1 MARILFAL
9 VIVFGALGSLST
21 PAPAQGP
28 SNPPAC
34 CDLVEAALRD
44 SQNIKVGM
52 TRGEL
57 EELFQPGGGLQS
69 SEKSSYDYRKCLLIH
84 IDVEFKLD
92 PAVDRPSPND
102 KVKSVSTPYIGLGIS
117 G

>member
-1 MARILFAL
+1 MGYRLFVL

-21 PAPAQGP
+21 PAPTQGP

-44 SQNIKVGM
+44 SQNIKVGT
-52 TRGEL
+52 TRREL
-57 EELFQPGGGLQS
+57 EELFQPGGGLQTS
-69 SEKSSYDYRKCLLIH
+69 DKMNYSYRKCPYIR
-84 IDVEFKLD
+84 IDVEFELD
-92 PAVDRPSPND
+92 PAADRPSPND
-102 KVKSVSTPYIGLGIS
+102 KVKSVSTPYIGVGIS